1 MSGTDSSILTDL
13 RQQKPRIHC
22 ITNYVTAGFC
32 ADLLHACGALP
43 IMADAPEEAAAVTA
57 HAAALTVNLGTL
69 SPARLEAM
77 LASGRAANR
86 RGIPVVLDPV
96 GAGASA
102 FRQQAADLLLKE
114 IRFSAIRGNA
124 SEIRYLAGAHAV
136 CSGADVSEEDALS
149 DATRA
154 QSYEIAAMF
163 ARKTGAVILMT
174 GGQDLLTD
182 GNSAYFITNGHPMMS
197 RITGSGCMLSAMT
210 AAYLAVRP
218 EHLLQASLTVL
229 CAMGLSG
236 ELAAAR
242 MLPQDGNASFRCYLT
257 DAVYNLTEQQLKEG
271 ARYEV
276 FC

>member
-1 MSGTDSSILTDL
+1 
-13 RQQKPRIHC
+13 
-22 ITNYVTAGFC
+22 
-32 ADLLHACGALP
+32 
-43 IMADAPEEAAAVTA
+43 MADAPEEAAEITS

-69 SPARLEAM
+69 SAARLEAM
-77 LASGRAANR
+77 LASGREANR

-114 IRFSAIRGNA
+114 IRISAIRGNA

-136 CSGADVSEEDALS
+136 CSGADVSEADVLS

-154 QSYEIAAMF
+154 QSLEIAAEL

-174 GGQDLLTD
+174 GEQDLLTD
-182 GNSAYFITNGHPMMS
+182 GSSAYVIKNGHPMMS

-218 EHLLQASLTVL
+218 VQHTAAALTVL
-229 CAMGLSG
+229 CAMGLAG

-242 MLPQDGNASFRCYLT
+242 LQPQDRNASFRRYLT

-271 ARYEV
+271 ASYEI

>member
-1 MSGTDSSILTDL
+1 
-13 RQQKPRIHC
+13 
-22 ITNYVTAGFC
+22 
-32 ADLLHACGALP
+32 
-43 IMADAPEEAAAVTA
+43 MADAPEEAAEITS

-69 SPARLEAM
+69 SALRLDAM
-77 LASGRAANR
+77 LASGREANR

-102 FRQQAADLLLKE
+102 FRQEAAKVLLNE

-136 CSGADVSEEDALS
+136 CSGADVSEADALS
-149 DATRA
+149 DATRTQA
-154 QSYEIAAMF
+154 YEIAAEL
-163 ARKTGAVILMT
+163 ARKTGAVVMMT
-174 GGQDLLTD
+174 GEQDLLTD
-182 GNSAYFITNGHPMMS
+182 GRSAYLVTNGHPMMS

-218 EHLLQASLTVL
+218 EQHTEAALTVL
-229 CAMGLSG
+229 CTMGLAG

-242 MLPQDGNASFRCYLT
+242 MQPQDGNASFRCYLT
-257 DAVYNLTEQQLKEG
+257 DAVFNLTEQQLKEG